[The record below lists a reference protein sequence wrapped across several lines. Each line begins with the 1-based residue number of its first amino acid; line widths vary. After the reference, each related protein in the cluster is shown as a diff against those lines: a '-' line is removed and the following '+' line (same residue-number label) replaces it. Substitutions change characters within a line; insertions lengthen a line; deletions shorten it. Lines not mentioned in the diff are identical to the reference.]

1 MESLGIPEE
10 ALRNPQGDTKEY
22 YGFLRKYSGKLKIYR
37 TVFSRVLFEREL
49 VGNCGSVGILCSLRT
64 L

>member
-37 TVFSRVLFEREL
+37 TVFF
-49 VGNCGSVGILCSLRT
+49 
-64 L
+64 